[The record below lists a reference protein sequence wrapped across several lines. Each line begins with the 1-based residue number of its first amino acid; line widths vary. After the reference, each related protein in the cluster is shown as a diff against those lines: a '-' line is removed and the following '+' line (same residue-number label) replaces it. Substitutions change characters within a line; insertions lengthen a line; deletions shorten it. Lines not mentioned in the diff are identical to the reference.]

1 MYMAQIVPT
10 VTVAVTPI
18 APRGPLTPALLAA
31 LAREIAWAVR
41 DEAEIVAAFKVDPA
55 AYETLKKNEVFQK
68 LVDAARIDWQGS
80 GNTSLR
86 NQIEAAATF
95 EAAMPFIY
103 ARMISGREPL
113 NHVTDAAKLL
123 ADVAGIKKTPNVGQT
138 SERFQIT
145 INLGADTKLE
155 FDMAKSPVDGAP
167 VLELAGPP
175 VDDKEDRV

>member
-1 MYMAQIVPT
+1 MAQIVPT
-10 VTVAVTPI
+10 VVTATVTSD
-18 APRGPLTPALLAA
+18 PRSPMTPALAA
-31 LAREIAWAVR
+31 AIARELAWAIR
-41 DEAEIVAAFKVDPA
+41 DEAEIIAAFKIAPA
-55 AYETLKKNEVFQK
+55 DYEKLKNNEVFQK

-80 GNTSLR
+80 GNAALR
-86 NQIEAAATF
+86 NQVEAAATF
-95 EAAMPFIY
+95 EQAMPFIY

-113 NHVTDAAKLL
+113 NHVNDAAKLL

-155 FDMAKSPVDGAP
+155 FDMAKSPIDGGT
-167 VLELAGPP
+167 VLEALAGPP